1 MLSSVLSSATRT
13 ATSYFYLP
21 IEEEEDKDF
30 IATSSRRITW
40 SPSIPTNKAW
50 AGSKPSPSYYPS
62 HDPSR
67 VVDEVLYHD
76 DLYKIL
82 GVTRTS
88 RLDKTTLRRAYLA
101 RSRECHPD
109 KFPDNPGATRAF
121 QKVSVAYDVLSQ
133 PSSKRAYDTRP
144 TTASYDMFA
153 ARPAN
158 YADQTFRGVILA
170 TLTDFLDGDL
180 EMIRTLLRAANDLN
194 ASFNLGEE
202 GIDSVLMT
210 LEAIRQRALTCRTCV
225 LALHSEVCR
234 LLEIQYA
241 FRQLGYFELRRRS
254 SLIIQLARVAVC
266 LPIVVDEAIAEQRMT
281 VNRVSTRDR
290 SSSDSYPQG
299 EGDDM
304 HGDKTP
310 EPAPAMN
317 RPTILPSSMHSLVR
331 ALAIGLERMEQVVG

>member
-1 MLSSVLSSATRT
+1 
-13 ATSYFYLP
+13 
-21 IEEEEDKDF
+21 
-30 IATSSRRITW
+30 
-40 SPSIPTNKAW
+40 
-50 AGSKPSPSYYPS
+50 
-62 HDPSR
+62 
-67 VVDEVLYHD
+67 
-76 DLYKIL
+76 
-82 GVTRTS
+82 
-88 RLDKTTLRRAYLA
+88 
-101 RSRECHPD
+101 
-109 KFPDNPGATRAF
+109 
-121 QKVSVAYDVLSQ
+121 VAYDVLSQ